1 MLTLT
6 NDAASAIRNLT
17 TQPELPDETG
27 LRIAASPAEA
37 GPPLAISLSAGPQP
51 GDQLVE
57 SDGARV
63 YLDSDAAAALDDKA
77 LDADVS
83 DQGEVRF
90 QVTDQ

>member
-17 TQPELPDETG
+17 AQPEPPDATG
-27 LRIAASPAEA
+27 LRIAASPAEV

-63 YLDSDAAAALDDKA
+63 YLDSDAAAALEDKA

-83 DQGEVRF
+83 DQGEVHF

>member
-6 NDAASAIRNLT
+6 NDAASAIRDLT
-17 TQPELPDETG
+17 AQPDLPDETG
-27 LRIAASPAEA
+27 LRITASPTEA

-63 YLDSDAAAALDDKA
+63 YLDNDAAAALDGKA